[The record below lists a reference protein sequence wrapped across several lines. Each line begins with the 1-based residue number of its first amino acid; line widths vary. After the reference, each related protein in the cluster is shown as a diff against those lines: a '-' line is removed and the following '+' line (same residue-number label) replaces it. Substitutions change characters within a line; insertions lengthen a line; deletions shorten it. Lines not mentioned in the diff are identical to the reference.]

1 MFRIVYE
8 NERLSDSRNVLRK
21 QTEGKRINL
30 FWGGARYRQ
39 GGESCDDISYQ
50 EEYLLL
56 QPRCVQEVRY

>member
-30 FWGGARYRQ
+30 FWGGARHRQ
-39 GGESCDDISYQ
+39 YGGLRSCNSFQ
-50 EEYLLL
+50 EECL
-56 QPRCVQEVRY
+56 

>member
-30 FWGGARYRQ
+30 FLGGGARHRQ
-39 GGESCDDISYQ
+39 YGGLRSCNSFQ
-50 EEYLLL
+50 EECL
-56 QPRCVQEVRY
+56 

>member
-30 FWGGARYRQ
+30 FWGGARHRQ
-39 GGESCDDISYQ
+39 GKESCDHISYQ

-56 QPRCVQEVRY
+56 QPCGAQEVTY

>member
-30 FWGGARYRQ
+30 FWGGVPDTDSM
-39 GGESCDDISYQ
+39 ED
-50 EEYLLL
+50 
-56 QPRCVQEVRY
+56 CVVVILFRKSVFN